1 MSMMYR
7 IFYGILGAGV
17 VSGGM
22 FALWTRLW
30 STPLGNFWLFL
41 GLSSAV
47 GILFG
52 FANYIF
58 VKWVLRI
65 FVNKFFTLEM
75 VLVGSDPKPLGNVLV
90 SNEIDEMEASMV
102 RITKAFSKLQSTSVR
117 RASSHGSL
125 RIQQARGGTAP

>member
-17 VSGGM
+17 VSGGL

-30 STPLGNFWLFL
+30 STAPDNFWLFL
-41 GLSSAV
+41 GLSSAL

-102 RITKAFSKLQSTSVR
+102 RITEEFSKLKTSSTR
-117 RASSHGSL
+117 RSSSHGSL
-125 RIQQARGGTAP
+125 RIQQPQRGTSS